1 VRAAAVPILLA
12 VMLPAAACGQ
22 SAEHQRQVA
31 FVQHCAACHAIAQGQ
46 PSPVPAARNLW
57 QVHPS
62 EAQLRR
68 AIEYGAVGMPAR
80 LVHGG
85 DEQLVIDYVL
95 EKTAR

>member
-1 VRAAAVPILLA
+1 VRTAAITVFLLA
-12 VMLPAAACGQ
+12 VLPATACGQ

-57 QVHPS
+57 DMHPS

-68 AIEYGAVGMPAR
+68 AIEFGAPGMPAK

-85 DEQLVIDYVL
+85 DEGLVIDYVL

>member
-1 VRAAAVPILLA
+1 VRTAAITVFVVA
-12 VMLPAAACGQ
+12 MLPASACGQ

-57 QVHPS
+57 DMQPS
-62 EAQLRR
+62 EGQLRQ
-68 AIEYGAVGMPAR
+68 AIEHGADGMPAR

-85 DEQLVIDYVL
+85 DEGLVIDYVL